1 MVRINRV
8 YTKKGDG
15 GETSLV
21 GGRAV
26 SKDDPRVQCYGTV
39 DELNSLIGIVRSFN
53 AEKPAGQER
62 DGFDRGLQAIQQR
75 LFDLGAELATH
86 PGDEYEGQVK
96 ISAKDVT
103 WLERAIDR
111 LNADLAPLENFVL
124 PGGSPLNAF
133 LHHARTVCRRAERE
147 AVALSRHEKVG
158 KHVIPYLNRLSD
170 ALFVFSRWSAVS
182 LGEQETLWEPGLS
195 PDDNWP

>member
-26 SKDDPRVQCYGTV
+26 SKDDPRVQCYGSV
-39 DELNSLIGIVRSFN
+39 DELNSLIGIVRGFN
-53 AEKPAGQER
+53 AQKPAGRER

-124 PGGSPLNAF
+124 RGGSPGAAQ
-133 LHHARTVCRRAERE
+133 LHLACTVCRRAERRLIALRRQE
-147 AVALSRHEKVG
+147 AVGDHT
-158 KHVIPYLNRLSD
+158 IPYLNRLSD
-170 ALFVFSRWSAVS
+170 ALFVMARYENQQRGTPDVLWDSRA
-182 LGEQETLWEPGLS
+182 
-195 PDDNWP
+195 